1 MLQASIFDWYADNEN
16 EPACAFALQC
26 TRSCSPGRVVCCQS
40 GGFIASGEIA
50 PERAPQVF
58 VPRGLTPFGAEGFG
72 EVQTPL
78 QVARGSEADEVKL
91 RPGDPVFFRP
101 PKSGEIAEVN
111 QATTHSSKPTTSL
124 TQPTS
129 YYTSSEVQ
137 RVPHH
142 SWPVL
147 RHLASNNIPRPGVC
161 VLLIAANEYF
171 VLGN

>member
-111 QATTHSSKPTTSL
+111 QATSLKQTNYLSDSTNLLLHFIRGSTS
-124 TQPTS
+124 
-129 YYTSSEVQ
+129 TSSLVACLTSSCEQ
-137 RVPHH
+137 QHTEAWGMRFTNR
-142 SWPVL
+142 SNGKLVL
-147 RHLASNNIPRPGVC
+147 I
-161 VLLIAANEYF
+161 
-171 VLGN
+171 